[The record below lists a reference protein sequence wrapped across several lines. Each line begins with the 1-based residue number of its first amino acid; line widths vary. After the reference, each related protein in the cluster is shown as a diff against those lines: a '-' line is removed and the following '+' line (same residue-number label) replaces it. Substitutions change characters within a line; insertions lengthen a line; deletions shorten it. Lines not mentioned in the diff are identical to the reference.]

1 MIPIIGTV
9 HTISRV
15 FFTSSSKNII
25 ITFFT
30 NCSDDEDDF
39 NPFGDSDEE
48 DPWARRKAKA
58 KKQTKKS
65 TKKANK
71 NGNGSTTST
80 TAGMKI
86 TTYILH
92 FFFVKSKYNKILFIG
107 GGRNIVNI
115 MSASTFNVTKKE
127 GSPMPLSASGLN
139 FPTKTEPEPW
149 KPPQQS
155 IDRAMHMKNEILEK
169 VEALGRILPP
179 NTLDQ
184 LIDEL
189 GGPENVA
196 EMTGRKG
203 IICIQFHEI
212 FAT

>member
-1 MIPIIGTV
+1 M
-9 HTISRV
+9 
-15 FFTSSSKNII
+15 
-25 ITFFT
+25 
-30 NCSDDEDDF
+30 
-39 NPFGDSDEE
+39 
-48 DPWARRKAKA
+48 
-58 KKQTKKS
+58 
-65 TKKANK
+65 
-71 NGNGSTTST
+71 
-80 TAGMKI
+80 
-86 TTYILH
+86 
-92 FFFVKSKYNKILFIG
+92 
-107 GGRNIVNI
+107 NI

>member
-1 MIPIIGTV
+1 
-9 HTISRV
+9 
-15 FFTSSSKNII
+15 
-25 ITFFT
+25 
-30 NCSDDEDDF
+30 
-39 NPFGDSDEE
+39 
-48 DPWARRKAKA
+48 
-58 KKQTKKS
+58 
-65 TKKANK
+65 
-71 NGNGSTTST
+71 
-80 TAGMKI
+80 
-86 TTYILH
+86 
-92 FFFVKSKYNKILFIG
+92 
-107 GGRNIVNI
+107 
-115 MSASTFNVTKKE
+115 
-127 GSPMPLSASGLN
+127 MPLSASGLN

-203 IICIQFHEI
+203 KFDEKISIFEIQFHKVFTFFEFNLFSRI
-212 FAT
+212 FLLLLNSISRNFCDLN